1 MPSRHRAREYALQ
14 MLYQSEVGGAPMREV
29 VELFWQ
35 QEKAPEEVRR
45 FADRLALGTV
55 AALPEIDR
63 LLREGIENWRLE
75 RLGSVDRSVL
85 RLAVHEFLHEPDT
98 PRIVIIDEAIELAKR
113 YGGEESGQFVNGI
126 LDALRKRLEGEASC
140 KGAITD
146 LSSS

>member
-14 MLYQSEVGGAPMREV
+14 MLYQSEVGGAPMHDV
-29 VELFWQ
+29 VEQFWR
-35 QEKAPEEVRR
+35 QERVSEDVRR
-45 FADRLALGTV
+45 FAERLALGTV

-75 RLGSVDRSVL
+75 RLGAVDRSVL

-98 PRIVIIDEAIELAKR
+98 PRIVVIDEAIELAKR

-126 LDALRKRLEGEASC
+126 LDALRKRLEREPAPG
-140 KGAITD
+140 GAVTNP
-146 LSSS
+146 SSP